1 VTWSHV
7 LTGTDGSR
15 TAGRAVDVAGR
26 IAAALGIPLVAVTAW
41 QRVPSDPPA
50 RSEESRYPGGNAA
63 AMDAQWAIETTSDAA
78 GVARTHGVTDVRQ
91 VQAVGSPAEALLET
105 AGTYPDGM
113 MVVGT
118 AGLSARAERLVGNVP
133 HQLTHH
139 TPLDLLLCSGRSE
152 RWTSVA
158 LATDGSRTATRA
170 VLRGLALARAVGAE
184 PRLVTVSRSRDRG
197 GRVLA
202 ETAGRDPALAEVPPE
217 VHVAPD
223 AVQGLGDV
231 AAETDLLVIGNKGM
245 TGPSRLLGSV
255 ANRLTHQLPTDLLL
269 VNTTR

>member
-15 TAGRAVDVAGR
+15 TAGRAVDAAGR
-26 IAAALGIPLVAVTAW
+26 IAAALGVPLVAVTAW
-41 QRVPSDPPA
+41 QREQADPPA
-50 RSEESRYPGGNAA
+50 RSEESHYPGGNAA

-78 GVARTHGVTDVRQ
+78 GVARTHGVADVRQ
-91 VQAVGSPAEALLET
+91 VQAIGSPAEALLET

-113 MVVGT
+113 LVVGT
-118 AGLSARAERLVGNVP
+118 AGLSARTERLVGNVP

-139 TPLDLLLCSGRSE
+139 TPLDLLLCTGRSE
-152 RWTSVA
+152 RWSSVA

-170 VLRGLALARAVGAE
+170 VVRGLALARAVGAE
-184 PRLVTVSRSRDRG
+184 PRLVTVSRSQDRGRRILADSVRDRH
-197 GRVLA
+197 
-202 ETAGRDPALAEVPPE
+202 LAEVPPE

-223 AVQGLGDV
+223 VAQGLGEV
-231 AAETDLLVIGNKGM
+231 AAESDLLVIGNKGM

-255 ANRLTHQLPTDLLL
+255 ANRLTHQVTGDLLL